1 MSTDP
6 SQHQETTDPE
16 EIRQLTLDGE
26 VVETDRAE
34 NIPATGEKLRRII
47 TKYGFTELSDRLERK
62 YTPPKPCATLR
73 ELQQEVNIK
82 ILDHNMRGPSITEA
96 EYEDC
101 RHRLAA
107 DDRELTE
114 DRLNKLGIDGEEVLG
129 DMISHGTVQ
138 NYLQTYR
145 DVEKQGR
152 RQNTPEESAKSMIA
166 IRNKVEMIL
175 ENRLSSHS
183 ERDEIPTEPEVDVRV
198 NVICPDCNESISA
211 VKYFQ
216 LRQCPRCI

>member
-16 EIRQLTLDGE
+16 ESRQLTLDGE

-47 TKYGFTELSDRLERK
+47 TKYGFAELGDRLERE
-62 YTPPKPCATLR
+62 YTPPNPATLR
-73 ELQQEVNIK
+73 ELKQKVNVK
-82 ILDHNMRGPSITEA
+82 ILDQNMRGPSITEA
-96 EYEDC
+96 EYQDC
-101 RHRLAA
+101 CYRLTT

-152 RQNTPEESAKSMIA
+152 RQNTPEESAKSMIS
-166 IRNKVEMIL
+166 IQSKVETIL
-175 ENRLSSHS
+175 ENSVTSHS
-183 ERDEIPTEPEVDVRV
+183 ERNEIPTEPEVDVRV

-211 VKYFQ
+211 IKYFQ
-216 LRQCPRCI
+216 LGQCPRCI